1 MSVDEMNRI
10 KTIEYAHNQKREW
23 DKFVTNS
30 KNGTFLFYR
39 DYMEYHSERFTDH
52 SLMFYEEHNLIAVM
66 PANVKN
72 ETLFSHGGLT
82 FGGIVYNQKM
92 KTSQMLDLFESMKE
106 YLRKLGIRQIVYK
119 ALPHIYHKIP
129 SEEDLYALFLNDARL
144 VRRDVASAI
153 FMENKLNFAKDKRQ
167 FIKKAKIDGL
177 EVIRS
182 YDFKEYMSIKEAD
195 LDKKYGVKPT
205 HTPEEIDLLASRFPE
220 NIKLFSVYVNKSMV
234 AGVIV
239 YEYDTVAHAQYLAS
253 TEKGKELHAA
263 DSIFGFL
270 INDYYSGKKYFDFG
284 IATEKEGKYLN
295 KGLID
300 YKERFGGRAIVYDHY
315 IIDV

>member
-1 MSVDEMNRI
+1 MNRI
-10 KTIEYAHNQKREW
+10 ETIAYTGNQKREW
-23 DKFVTNS
+23 NKFITNS

-52 SLMFYEEHNLIAVM
+52 SLMFYDENDLIAVM
-66 PANVKN
+66 PANIKN
-72 ETLFSHGGLT
+72 EILFSHGGLT
-82 FGGIVYNQKM
+82 FGGLIYNQKM
-92 KTSQMLDLFESMKE
+92 KTSQMLDLFDSMKE
-106 YLRKLGIRQIVYK
+106 YLRKLGIRQMVYK
-119 ALPHIYHKIP
+119 AIPYIYHKIP
-129 SEEDLYALFLNDARL
+129 SEEDLYALFRNDARL

-153 FMENKLNFAKDKRQ
+153 LMEKKLNFAKDKRQ
-167 FIKKAKIDGL
+167 FIKRAKIGGL

-182 YDFKEYMSIKEAD
+182 YDFKAYMSIKEAD
-195 LDKKYGVKPT
+195 LEKKYGLKPT
-205 HTPEEIDLLASRFPE
+205 HTPEEMDLLAKRFPE
-220 NIKLFSVYVNKSMV
+220 NIKLFSVYINESMI

-239 YEYDTVAHAQYLAS
+239 YECENVAHAQYLAS

-315 IIDV
+315 VVDI